1 MTSPQSYT
9 DIKFEIK
16 SQIGIISFNR
26 PKSLNSF
33 GGSLI
38 NDTIAALRVLND
50 HPDTIFT
57 VLTGEG
63 RFFSAGADVKGR
75 SVNLRGSEVSAAGDD
90 EKAARAKNAAE
101 KKVAFLGRFGYATE
115 LLRSMIDHRKVLIL
129 ALNGPAVG
137 GGAAWF
143 PGIADIVLATST
155 AWLQC
160 PFSALGLVPENGSA
174 LSFAQSMGVHRA
186 NDFLMFG
193 RKLSAQELLDAGMY
207 NYVWEVETGEQFRD
221 KVVAFLEDQLRVNDG
236 KSMME
241 MKRLQNAPMRDAR
254 LIAVVNAVDA
264 LAERFVEDAPKKR
277 FEEKRRELEAKRS
290 SRAKI

>member
-1 MTSPQSYT
+1 MSTQYS

-16 SQIGIISFNR
+16 GQIGIIKFNR
-26 PKSLNSF
+26 PKALNSF
-33 GGSLI
+33 GGNLI
-38 NDTIAALRVLND
+38 PDTIAALRYLNT

-63 RFFSAGADVKGR
+63 RFFSAGADVKGVAGISGEFR
-75 SVNLRGSEVSAAGDD
+75 NL
-90 EKAARAKNAAE
+90 AE
-101 KKVAFLGRFGYATE
+101 KKLSFLGRFGYATE
-115 LLRSMIDHRKVLIL
+115 LLRSMIDHKKVLIL

-143 PGIADIVLATST
+143 PGIADIVLASSS

-174 LSFAQSMGVHRA
+174 LSFAQHMGIHRA

-193 RKLSAQELLDAGMY
+193 RKLSPQELLDAGMY
-207 NYVWEVETGEQFRD
+207 NYVWDAAGDEFQT
-221 KVVAFLEDQLRVNDG
+221 KVVSFLEEQLKTNDG
-236 KSMME
+236 KSMIE
-241 MKRLQNAPMRDAR
+241 MKRLQNAPIRDAR

-277 FEEKRRELEAKRS
+277 FEEKRKELEAKS
-290 SRAKI
+290 KTRAKI

>member
-1 MTSPQSYT
+1 MASEYS

-16 SQIGIISFNR
+16 GQIGVIKLNR
-26 PKSLNSF
+26 PKALNSF
-33 GGSLI
+33 GGNLI
-38 NDTIAALRVLND
+38 PDIIAALRALD
-50 HPDTIFT
+50 EHPDTIFT

-63 RFFSAGADVKGR
+63 RFFSAGADVKGVAF
-75 SVNLRGSEVSAAGDD
+75 SDAVEYKNL
-90 EKAARAKNAAE
+90 AE
-101 KKVAFLGRFGYATE
+101 KKLALSGRFVYATE

-143 PGIADIVLATST
+143 PGIADIVLATSG

-160 PFSALGLVPENGSA
+160 PFSALALVPENGSA
-174 LSFAQSMGVHRA
+174 LSFAQHMGIHRA

-193 RKLSAQELLDAGMY
+193 RKLSAQELEQSGMY
-207 NYVWEVETGEQFRD
+207 NYVWEETGDAFQK
-221 KVVAFLEDQLRVNDG
+221 KVIDFLEGQLKANDG

-241 MKRLQNAPMRDAR
+241 MKRLQNAPIRDQR

-264 LAERFVEDAPKKR
+264 LVERFVEDAPKKR
-277 FEEKRRELEAKRS
+277 FEEKRKELEAKSKTRS
-290 SRAKI
+290 KI

>member
-1 MTSPQSYT
+1 MADHQYT

-16 SQIGIISFNR
+16 GRIGIITFNR
-26 PKSLNSF
+26 PKALNSF
-33 GGSLI
+33 GGNI
-38 NDTIAALRVLND
+38 IENTISALRVLNE

-63 RFFSAGADVKGR
+63 RFFSAGADVKGIA
-75 SVNLRGSEVSAAGDD
+75 SND
-90 EKAARAKNAAE
+90 AE
-101 KKVAFLGRFGYATE
+101 PSDPAVRKMGMLQRFGYAQE

-143 PGIADIVLATST
+143 PGVADIVLASSS

-174 LSFAQSMGVHRA
+174 LSFAQHIGIHRA

-193 RKLSAQELLDAGMY
+193 RKLSAQELLEAGLY
-207 NYVWEVETGEQFRD
+207 NYVWEETGDAFQA
-221 KVVAFLEDQLRVNDG
+221 KVVGFLEGQLEVNDG
-236 KSMME
+236 KSMCE
-241 MKRLQNAPMRDAR
+241 MKRLQNEPIRDAR
-254 LIAVVNAVDA
+254 LLAVVRAVDA
-264 LAERFVEDAPKKR
+264 LAERFVEGAPKKR
-277 FEEKRRELEAKRS
+277 FEAKRKELEDKRAAK
-290 SRAKI
+290 AKI

>member
-1 MTSPQSYT
+1 MTSQSDYT

-16 SQIGIISFNR
+16 GKIGIIKFNR
-26 PKSLNSF
+26 PKALNSF
-33 GGSLI
+33 GGNLI
-38 NDTIAALRVLND
+38 PDVIAALRVLD
-50 HPDTIFT
+50 SHPETVFT

-63 RFFSAGADVKGR
+63 RFFSSGADVSGITD
-75 SVNLRGSEVSAAGDD
+75 GGAAQH
-90 EKAARAKNAAE
+90 KNDGE
-101 KKVAFLGRFGYATE
+101 KKINFLQKFSYANE

-143 PGIADIVLATST
+143 PGIADIVLASST

-174 LSFAQSMGVHRA
+174 LSFAQHMGIHRA

-193 RKLSAQELLDAGMY
+193 TKLTAQELLDAGMY
-207 NYVWEVETGEQFRD
+207 NRVWDKTGDEFQNEVVR
-221 KVVAFLEDQLRVNDG
+221 FLEGQLEVNDG

-241 MKRLQNAPMRDAR
+241 MKRLQNVGIRGQRM
-254 LIAVVNAVDA
+254 LAVVDAIDA
-264 LAERFVEDAPKKR
+264 LAERFVADAPVKR
-277 FEEKRRELEAKRS
+277 FEIKRRELEEKRKGRGAKL
-290 SRAKI
+290 